1 MLVIFYLGL
10 ISAQS
15 ACNIRIIYSEKTIG
29 LLRIKMDVFFFCR
42 FIDIVSSREPQKK
55 LEKLN
60 KFIWKSHLD
69 LSVGNCVLWMNT
81 TVAHKL
87 LFHLMASKEAIFI
100 KTAFGSLDASGE
112 ITLHKLDL
120 NFLYRKGSC
129 FFPPCSSRK
138 ESHLPRSTFKLTGAL
153 MQHLPPVTV
162 TLGDEVSASQI
173 QRDPVGLV
181 CEMWNISGHKCCCQ
195 KNEWGIWNSDLC
207 PHSRQ

>member
-42 FIDIVSSREPQKK
+42 FIDIVSSREPRKK

-129 FFPPCSSRK
+129 FFSALFIKEGKPLAKKHLQVDWSVDATSAACYCYIRWWGFCFSNTERPSR
-138 ESHLPRSTFKLTGAL
+138 
-153 MQHLPPVTV
+153 
-162 TLGDEVSASQI
+162 I
-173 QRDPVGLV
+173 GLRNV
-181 CEMWNISGHKCCCQ
+181 EY
-195 KNEWGIWNSDLC
+195 L
-207 PHSRQ
+207 RT